1 MPAYYLV
8 DIREIKDAAKMEEYK
23 ARVTSVLQKFGGRYL
38 VIGGFFEV
46 VEGSYQPVFPVLIE
60 FPSMDEARQWYDSVE
75 YRDLKHLRLE
85 ATVSNA
91 VLMTGT

>member
-1 MPAYYLV
+1 
-8 DIREIKDAAKMEEYK
+8 
-23 ARVTSVLQKFGGRYL
+23 
-38 VIGGFFEV
+38 
-46 VEGSYQPVFPVLIE
+46 
-60 FPSMDEARQWYDSVE
+60 MDEARRWYDSVE